1 MSLYDEIVGNTEE
14 KKKKKQNSST
24 QTTSSSSLYD
34 DIISGNYTIPSKAE
48 TSLYM
53 GNKKKKQTQ
62 EDKAKQQAQEYVKNL
77 ADSWKERQ
85 SKTFNLG
92 KLGKDAINFGGKV
105 INAPTKL
112 GANLGKG
119 AAKTG
124 KNILNGYI
132 DYVASGN
139 AEKDAKNVAKEA
151 IKLTFDP
158 RERQKVAK
166 KALVSGAV
174 GLTDLS
180 KGAVGTMENWYETL
194 REWDYEVNDK
204 LARKLGIIDDEELEK
219 RKQQMINDKT
229 YDFTQN
235 LYGRWGLYDDDV
247 QRELKKNSY
256 LTGTN
261 GADQL
266 LETVGQQLPSM
277 AIADYFGRV
286 KGGYDALN
294 AAKTSLKGLKGA
306 EWGKAALGNMTK
318 SAVMNAPT
326 NIEMG
331 LRSYGAA
338 TTEAL
343 KDGATYEQA
352 RRAGVPKT
360 AVEIFT
366 EYLTGGIPG
375 IEESTGL
382 LSNAAN
388 AIIDKSTG
396 KIQNKYLKQISKKLL
411 EKGFDFVGEGSEE
424 AISELLD
431 PVINKYTYKQ
441 DEPIDWNEAKKNAW
455 NAFLMGGGSSLL
467 MSGFGDVYNAYNN
480 NQIQKQARLD
490 SFSQQAIPT
499 MQQIWQNRQMQQQN
513 QQMFNQSIDNQ
524 VQQIQQA
531 VATQQI
537 TPQQGQQAL
546 AILQNQNNGVQP
558 TVTSVQQQT
567 PVVEQENAPTI
578 NETTQDNINTQEQQ
592 NVAQNANNEV
602 DKAEK
607 SYREYD
613 KEISDLEDSIDDLE
627 DYIEKNED
635 YHSDNPEIEAEYQQE
650 LNEKRT
656 ELENVNKRISE
667 LRKNRESQ
675 YLKEIQKLPNP
686 TNKTEFEGFS
696 STNTD
701 FPYANKILNAKG
713 EERIQALKD
722 EGLRDAYVV
731 EMTPREYLE
740 NAGKYGWGEVRS
752 FEDIKYNQKNV
763 DSLAEAIKN
772 GDKLPMPYL
781 KIGADTH
788 NQEGRHRAYAAE
800 KAGLKTMPVLI
811 MEKNTTNITDNA
823 PKKSDIA
830 KQSEAFNLGK
840 NENAE
845 TQIKPKGKVM
855 SLQEISDRLGVKN
868 NNVEKT
874 TQKENI
880 AKQSEAFNLGENQKQ
895 NIEKTS
901 QQEYNKVTKEEG
913 VENEF
918 RRLQEESRN
927 LSNEEQQ
934 AYRNGSK
941 EIDEELRGRLSRV
954 LGERV
959 ESSRSSNSDD
969 ARVLKDNKS
978 GNTFEIYDKVDGQTF
993 RDVFEIARTYTKN
1006 GELVDLHPVETN
1018 EDATGYNDT
1027 DNYITKDG
1035 LSGYAI
1041 TKDGDLISVFN
1052 ANDKRG
1058 WLRAIKPD
1066 IEAKAKTLD
1075 CYMSPNQP
1083 LSEMYEKIFG
1093 FKTASVMDYNMEYD
1107 HDDIAK
1113 NHNMPQVAFM
1123 VKTDQDIETKHFNK
1137 DQYNE
1142 ALEYRNSLVDNQGTS
1157 DSSFSNEQ
1165 NEISDE
1171 EFENN
1176 QPEILDKMPVT
1187 KGDSIDSVRSGIKW
1201 FRKELV
1207 DRFAPI
1213 YDLSKKYNNKT
1224 LYHKA
1229 DKISASDGAAQ
1240 VDLGRNQVNSY
1251 GKPYTNFT
1259 DENGNKVA
1267 MSWETVYD
1275 SFDNIPV
1282 KAKNTFL
1289 VNQLN
1294 LDRLKQNVNQFN
1306 ISEQQS
1312 VKTIEDLRNE
1322 YKDID
1327 KWAENVYQYYRNLQ
1341 EKMVENGRISSQQV
1355 NEWNKNNPHYVYIQR
1370 NVKGKSNKSVGFK
1383 NNNISS
1389 DNLIR
1394 RVKGGSYDILPIKV
1408 STGDFTR
1415 NVSRALAYNDFAREY
1430 YNTIGKDSYNN
1441 STQNMT
1447 VTDPYVEFAKENGN
1461 TVGINS
1467 EKIPI
1472 DEIFGVEPKI
1482 LNDDGSG
1489 NYTIKVYE
1497 NGKTIEVPISKEVFN
1512 SLGPQNIPRV
1522 GLLSKATNAYKE
1534 VLTNKNPFFGF
1545 YRNPIKDV
1553 QEMFLYSK
1561 FPLYKSLGT
1570 YGKLF
1575 KGRTP
1580 LGGKFIDKANN
1591 VTAQDV
1597 VNFYYNTGNAANSVL
1612 KNGQFT
1618 SEVQKEKGKIRKTLS
1633 KGGDAIERGNEFFES
1648 MPRITEFWNTIDS
1661 NNYTLKDGELVP
1673 KPGTTPKK
1681 SINQVISEASYNA
1694 ADVTVNF
1701 KRGGRAA
1708 KTISQN
1714 GGIFF
1719 NPGVQGTSKFVRNVT
1734 ESIDDARNGDFTP
1747 AKRLVARAALMGIA
1761 PALLGKIMYDDDDE
1775 YNDMQD
1781 YQKDRFY
1788 LIKIGNGNWIKI
1800 PKGRAISVIQSATRR
1815 TVAKM
1820 EGEEDPF
1827 KDYWSFVENQIAPN
1841 SPLDNNIFSPISG
1854 AITNKSWTGKQI
1866 VSNQLLEEKV
1876 EDQYDENTDEF
1887 SKWLGKK
1894 LKISPKRINYVLDQY
1909 SGVVGDMFL
1918 PQITNSA
1925 KTKTN
1930 IPGLNILENDLTI
1943 NSAYSNKSTNNF
1955 YDAFNKLDKNKD
1967 NTIEDNAKKN
1977 YLNDRKKELKELRQ
1991 QKKDIQ
1997 NDNTLSHKEKYEQS
2011 LEIQKKINEL
2021 SKQSLKDIENFDDH
2035 TYYATIGDTTYY
2047 LTTDD
2052 KGKDVWKKDGHAE
2065 KNKQKAS
2072 YEDMSLYEY
2081 YKNKY
2086 DEKKNKEK
2094 KTEKDTETKEEK
2106 RYKELESKGIDRRTF
2121 YKFKDFVNN
2130 TKGDSKKGGLSKKQK
2145 VINYIQGLNHL
2156 TAKEKQALY
2165 EDYQQNSRVYQ
2176 AYN

>member
-1 MSLYDEIVGNTEE
+1 MSLYDEIVGSTEE

-53 GNKKKKQTQ
+53 GNKKKQQTQ
-62 EDKAKQQAQEYVKNL
+62 EEKAKQQAQEYVKNL
-77 ADSWKERQ
+77 ADTWANKQKKKSVFDTIGSYAGAAYDYAKDKSNQLMHYTESGKAMKDFRNFVGNTFNTVKDAPGKAWNAYIDWAAMGGPEKAYNDLKRTKAITEARLLELKTGLKTGSPELVKDAALTGQEGTTLFDMYGLPAMNVPNIAFKTVLGTGVDTLKGIYNEGAVISEEARERMGAITPEERQ
-85 SKTFNLG
+85 QER
-92 KLGKDAINFGGKV
+92 
-105 INAPTKL
+105 
-112 GANLGKG
+112 
-119 AAKTG
+119 AARQSFMKEDTTG
-124 KNILNGYI
+124 KIY
-132 DYVASGN
+132 
-139 AEKDAKNVAKEA
+139 KDVLK
-151 IKLTFDP
+151 
-158 RERQKVAK
+158 
-166 KALVSGAV
+166 
-174 GLTDLS
+174 
-180 KGAVGTMENWYETL
+180 W
-194 REWDYEVNDK
+194 
-204 LARKLGIIDDEELEK
+204 
-219 RKQQMINDKT
+219 
-229 YDFTQN
+229 
-235 LYGRWGLYDDDV
+235 DDDV
-247 QRELKKNSY
+247 YNYVDRNSAVTENNAYGRIIQGLTYSLEMAAAGNAWKPLTFLSASGASQQREYRKGASDLQAIGIGTFDGLTEMFAEEMFSGEFKLPGAGKNAIGMSVEQFEDKLTNKITNNVVRWATQHGFNIANEQLEEIAGGVAGNIAQKIFYMSEPEKQELYSSKEMQEDLVYTAITTFLSGGARISTNGGINQVKQDIQSGRSQITGLTPQEQRQINEEKQLEIRKQEKQKEEQELLKKQEQMTPEEKMRY
-256 LTGTN
+256 
-261 GADQL
+261 
-266 LETVGQQLPSM
+266 
-277 AIADYFGRV
+277 
-286 KGGYDALN
+286 
-294 AAKTSLKGLKGA
+294 GL
-306 EWGKAALGNMTK
+306 
-318 SAVMNAPT
+318 
-326 NIEMG
+326 
-331 LRSYGAA
+331 
-338 TTEAL
+338 
-343 KDGATYEQA
+343 
-352 RRAGVPKT
+352 
-360 AVEIFT
+360 
-366 EYLTGGIPG
+366 
-375 IEESTGL
+375 
-382 LSNAAN
+382 
-388 AIIDKSTG
+388 
-396 KIQNKYLKQISKKLL
+396 
-411 EKGFDFVGEGSEE
+411 
-424 AISELLD
+424 
-431 PVINKYTYKQ
+431 
-441 DEPIDWNEAKKNAW
+441 
-455 NAFLMGGGSSLL
+455 
-467 MSGFGDVYNAYNN
+467 
-480 NQIQKQARLD
+480 
-490 SFSQQAIPT
+490 SQQAIPK
-499 MQQIWQNRQMQQQN
+499 MKEIWQSR
-513 QQMFNQSIDNQ
+513 
-524 VQQIQQA
+524 QIQQQLA
-531 VATQQI
+531 NME
-537 TPQQGQQAL
+537 AL
-546 AILQNQNNGVQP
+546 
-558 TVTSVQQQT
+558 
-567 PVVEQENAPTI
+567 NAPVI
-578 NETTQDNINTQEQQ
+578 NETQQGNINTLQEQ
-592 NVAQNANNEV
+592 NIAQNANNEV
-602 DKAEK
+602 
-607 SYREYD
+607 
-613 KEISDLEDSIDDLE
+613 I
-627 DYIEKNED
+627 KNE
-635 YHSDNPEIEAEYQQE
+635 
-650 LNEKRT
+650 
-656 ELENVNKRISE
+656 
-667 LRKNRESQ
+667 
-675 YLKEIQKLPNP
+675 IQN
-686 TNKTEFEGFS
+686 
-696 STNTD
+696 
-701 FPYANKILNAKG
+701 
-713 EERIQALKD
+713 
-722 EGLRDAYVV
+722 
-731 EMTPREYLE
+731 
-740 NAGKYGWGEVRS
+740 
-752 FEDIKYNQKNV
+752 
-763 DSLAEAIKN
+763 
-772 GDKLPMPYL
+772 
-781 KIGADTH
+781 
-788 NQEGRHRAYAAE
+788 
-800 KAGLKTMPVLI
+800 
-811 MEKNTTNITDNA
+811 
-823 PKKSDIA
+823 
-830 KQSEAFNLGK
+830 QSEAFNLGK
-840 NENAE
+840 NENVE
-845 TQIKPKGKVM
+845 TQTKPKGKAM

-868 NNVEKT
+868 NNIEKT
-874 TQKENI
+874 T
-880 AKQSEAFNLGENQKQ
+880 
-895 NIEKTS
+895 
-901 QQEYNKVTKEEG
+901 QQEYNKVTEEEG

-941 EIDEELRGRLSRV
+941 EIDEKLRGRLSRV

-959 ESSRSSNSDD
+959 ESSRSSNSND

-978 GNTFEIYDKVDGQTF
+978 GNSFEVYDNVDGQTF
-993 RDVFEIARTYTKN
+993 RDAFEIARTYTKN
-1006 GELVDLHPVETN
+1006 SELVDLHPVETT

-1027 DNYITKDG
+1027 YNYITKDG

-1093 FKTASVMDYNMEYD
+1093 FKTAAVMDYNMEYD

-1165 NEISDE
+1165 NDISDE

-1213 YDLSKKYNNKT
+1213 YDLSRKYNNKT

-1240 VDLGRNQVNSY
+1240 VDLGRNQVNNY

-1259 DENGNKVA
+1259 DENGNKVS

-1282 KAKNTFL
+1282 KAKNTYL

-1306 ISEQQS
+1306 ISEKQS
-1312 VKTIEDLRNE
+1312 VKTIENLRNE

-1522 GLLSKATNAYKE
+1522 GLLAKATNAYKE

-1553 QEMFLYSK
+1553 QDMFLYSK

-1701 KRGGRAA
+1701 KRGGRTA
-1708 KTISQN
+1708 KAISQN

-1719 NPGVQGTSKFVRNVT
+1719 NPGVQGASKFVRNVT

-1761 PALLGKIMYDDDDE
+1761 PALLGKIMYGDDDE
-1775 YNDMQD
+1775 YDDMQD

-1788 LIKIGNGNWIKI
+1788 LIKAGNGNWIKI
-1800 PKGRAISVIQSATRR
+1800 PKGRAISIIQSATRR

-1841 SPLDNNIFSPISG
+1841 SPLDNNILSPISG

-1866 VSNQLLEEKV
+1866 VSDQLLEEKV

-1909 SGVVGDMFL
+1909 SGVIGDMFL

-1930 IPGLNILENDLTI
+1930 IPGLNIIEKDLTI

-2035 TYYATIGDTTYY
+2035 TYYATIGDATYY

-2052 KGKDVWKKDGHAE
+2052 NGKDVWKKDGYAE

-2072 YEDMSLYEY
+2072 YEDMSLYEF

-2094 KTEKDTETKEEK
+2094 KTEKETETKEEK
-2106 RYKELESKGIDRRTF
+2106 RYKELESKGIDRKTF
-2121 YKFKDFVNN
+2121 YKFKDFVNS
-2130 TKGDSKKGGLSKKQK
+2130 TKGDSKKGGLSKKEK

-2176 AYN
+2176 TYN